1 MNKPMKYTTK
11 AGPRYRVKFI
21 HLGNQVVKGG
31 FKAIAE
37 AQAWEKQERL
47 RLDRKEQIKA
57 SPGRPNSMQVKTN
70 LTFLDLSNQYLLNAD
85 GRKMKNTISTKKNI
99 MREFLGF
106 VNNNIEVSDVTR
118 VMVQEFMRNVY
129 ESKGAKCANRYLREL
144 SSIFNFGI
152 MQNNIAFNPC
162 RGIEKYSEEDAERY
176 VPSKEEVYKLLMAA
190 EPWEKELLN
199 VIIGTGARIGEV
211 LNLKWSEV
219 NIERGVV
226 SLYTRK
232 RKNGNREARTVTMGA
247 MLKSVME
254 TKWRNRDE
262 SKEYVFINPNSGNKY
277 YKEVHVIKHFM
288 KRLCERAGVNH
299 FGFHSLRHYV
309 SVRLADSGKCSTFEL
324 QRLLGHQRPSTT
336 EIYLRSL
343 APDLKNVADVL
354 DGELSMQHDKGD
366 LMLNSSGKV
375 NWKE

>member
-11 AGPRYRVKFI
+11 AGSRYRVKFI
-21 HLGNQVVKGG
+21 HQGNQVVKGG

-57 SPGRPNSMQVKTN
+57 SPVRPNSMQVKTN

-118 VMVQEFMRNVY
+118 VMVQGFMRNVY

-144 SSIFNFGI
+144 STIFNYGI
-152 MQNNIAFNPC
+152 LQDVIALNPC

-176 VPSKEEVYKLLMAA
+176 VPSKEEVYKILMAA

-354 DGELSMQHDKGD
+354 DGELNVQQDKSGQLLKHSD
-366 LMLNSSGKV
+366 KLN
-375 NWKE
+375 